1 MVAVCRVGALI
12 WHHAERHRKMTKRFV
27 IPFHFLLLFLAK
39 KAIITKYRT
48 LQTKSVLAFS
58 PPLWVRGAFSPHPLC
73 QKRISFFISRY
84 PFFCECVLQG
94 RLREMDV
101 VRG

>member
-48 LQTKSVLAFS
+48 LQTKSVLAFF
-58 PPLWVRGAFSPHPLC
+58 PPIMGPGCLQSTSTLSEADLVFHLTL
-73 QKRISFFISRY
+73 SFF
-84 PFFCECVLQG
+84 L
-94 RLREMDV
+94 
-101 VRG
+101 